1 VDILPADISPAPWKF
16 TQGGVPG
23 WRITDSNDDLV
34 CFSKDNPYTAPNAE
48 FIVWARNKIENLI
61 YENEKIREQEKR
73 IIKKTT
79 QMREMYE
86 ILIRI
91 EQWLVESNQPDT
103 YIQEFKKLFD
113 DSGIFRE
120 SAL

>member
-1 VDILPADISPAPWKF
+1 
-16 TQGGVPG
+16 
-23 WRITDSNDDLV
+23 
-34 CFSKDNPYTAPNAE
+34 
-48 FIVWARNKIENLI
+48 
-61 YENEKIREQEKR
+61 
-73 IIKKTT
+73 
-79 QMREMYE
+79 MREMYE